1 MHDSADR
8 LDFAPPPQPAAVRAF
23 LLAILAHVL
32 LILALTWGIN
42 WDRDSQ
48 DVAAE
53 AELWSGVPQ
62 QPEQPKVVTAPP
74 LPAPPL
80 PSQNRRS
87 SPRSS
92 PRPRRR

>member
-32 LILALTWGIN
+32 LLLALTWGIN

-62 QPEQPKVVTAPP
+62 QQPEPSPRSSRRLRCRRP
-74 LPAPPL
+74 LPPA
-80 PSQNRRS
+80 RH
-87 SPRSS
+87 PRSS